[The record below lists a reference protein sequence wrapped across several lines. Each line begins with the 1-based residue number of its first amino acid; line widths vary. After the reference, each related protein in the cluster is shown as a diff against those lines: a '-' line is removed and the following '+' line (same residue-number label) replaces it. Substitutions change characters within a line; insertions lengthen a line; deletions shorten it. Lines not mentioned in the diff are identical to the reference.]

1 MNAGPAESKPL
12 AGSPPD
18 AGWSWK
24 KIFLVILFA
33 FAAHVAFVDLLGAK
47 KTVPPRA
54 VTNVPVFHL
63 ADNASEFVR
72 LTDPTLFVLPHA
84 EDYAPA
90 AWSRTPAVKSP
101 SFSWTEAPPFL
112 APDAGTLG
120 TAFNTFMQTNRFV
133 TVALHFKPE
142 PQPVPLLP
150 ASELL
155 LPQDST
161 WQLAGEIA
169 QRPLLNTLTAPSPA
183 VNGLIEPIKPSR
195 AQLLVDKGGEVVS
208 TVLLDTSGDN
218 PADQTALALARTL
231 RFAPADRLMFGEI
244 IFHWHTVPTNVP

>member
-1 MNAGPAESKPL
+1 MNAGPAEPQPL
-12 AGSPPD
+12 AGAPPD

-24 KIFLVILFA
+24 KVFLVILFA
-33 FAAHVAFVDLLGAK
+33 FAAHVAFVSLLGAK

-84 EDYAPA
+84 EDFAPA
-90 AWSRTPAVKSP
+90 AWSRTPAVEPP
-101 SFSWTEAPPFL
+101 SFNWTEAPPFL
-112 APDAGTLG
+112 APDTGTLG
-120 TAFNTFMQTNRFV
+120 TAFNAFMQTNRFV

-142 PQPVPLLP
+142 PQPALLLP
-150 ASELL
+150 ASEFL
-155 LPQDST
+155 LPQNST

-169 QRPLLNTLTAPSPA
+169 KRQLLNTLAVPSPT
-183 VNGLIEPIKPSR
+183 VNDVIEPSR
-195 AQLLVDKGGEVVS
+195 AQLLVDKNGEVVS

-218 PADQTALALARTL
+218 NADQTAVALARTL

-244 IFHWHTVPTNVP
+244 IFHWHTVPTNAP

>member
-1 MNAGPAESKPL
+1 MNAGPAESQPL
-12 AGSPPD
+12 AGLPPA
-18 AGWSWK
+18 AGWGWR

-90 AWSRTPAVKSP
+90 AWSRTPAVESP
-101 SFSWTEAPPFL
+101 SFSWTEAPSFL
-112 APDAGTLG
+112 ASDAGTLG

-155 LPQDST
+155 LPQNST

-169 QRPLLNTLTAPSPA
+169 QRPLLNTLTVPSPA
-183 VNGLIEPIKPSR
+183 VNDVIEPSR
-195 AQLLVDKGGEVVS
+195 AQLLVDKNGEVVS
-208 TVLLDTSGDN
+208 TVLMDTSGDN

-244 IFHWHTVPTNVP
+244 IFHWHTVPTNAP